1 MLRCCPEAQ
10 RTHKH
15 ALSTEVWATGRY
27 MAIPSSRLLGL
38 TGNAA
43 WPISVS
49 TTICIPRDLMEA
61 GPLSLGTIVPA
72 GRNVLLEPIEEALRR
87 DRGGQDGHWASSTK
101 RKTQPSSNM
110 ANIC

>member
-15 ALSTEVWATGRY
+15 PQEVWATKRY
-27 MAIPSSRLLGL
+27 MAIPSFRLLGL
-38 TGNAA
+38 TWNAT
-43 WPISVS
+43 WPISIS

-61 GPLSLGTIVPA
+61 GPLSLGSIVSA
-72 GRNVLLEPIEEALRR
+72 GLDVLLEPIEEVFWR

-101 RKTQPSSNM
+101 RKTQPSSNV